1 MIENFANI
9 FYLIIHVLITGLFGL
24 YLVRI
29 FFAPEGLVKEFNL
42 DRSAIYLIRF
52 IGTFAFGFFFMG
64 LYIIF
69 RPGGP
74 EGAWVYYNL
83 IFIIA
88 AAQLCYESLFYF
100 KLVDKNL
107 EAKNS
112 LTDLAVSVFMVMAS
126 AMLIWGLSDRIY
138 TI

>member
-1 MIENFANI
+1 MIENFSNI
-9 FYLIIHVLITGLFGL
+9 FYLIIHVLITGLFGV

-29 FFAPEGLVKEFNL
+29 NFAPEGLVKEFNV
-42 DRSAIYLIRF
+42 DRSGIYLIRF

-64 LYIIF
+64 IYIIF

-88 AAQLCYESLFYF
+88 AAQLLYESLFYF
-100 KLVDKNL
+100 KLIDSDL

-112 LTDLAVSVFMVMAS
+112 LTDLVLSAFMVVAP
-126 AMLIWGLSDRIY
+126 AILIWGLSDKIY

>member
-1 MIENFANI
+1 MIENFNNI
-9 FYLIIHVLITGLFGL
+9 YFLILHILVTGLFGI

-29 FFAPEGLVKEFNL
+29 YFAPEGLVKEFNV

-52 IGTFAFGFFFMG
+52 IGTFAFGFFFIG
-64 LYIIF
+64 IYLIF

-74 EGAWVYYNL
+74 EGTWVYFNL

-88 AAQLCYESLFYF
+88 AAQLLYESLFYF
-100 KLVDKNL
+100 KLIDKDL

-112 LTDLAVSVFMVMAS
+112 LTDLGLSVFMVAS
-126 AMLIWGLSDRIY
+126 TATLILGLSDKIY
-138 TI
+138 L